1 MLNIGLA
8 REIITPPFGAG
19 LIGYINFRPA
29 EGVLDD
35 LFVHAMVMEKNGK
48 YTGFLVF
55 DLLHLGNFMFDE
67 IRIDLKA
74 AGISWADDIII
85 SATHTHTGFM
95 SRGPSQRPEENY
107 AYREAVAAAVRA
119 MKRAVR
125 SMAPAE
131 LFYAEHEGNPYTF
144 VRRYFMKNGAVVTN
158 PTRCIP
164 DIVGPETDFDR
175 HIRVLAVKQ
184 RGRISALM
192 VNIPNHCDT
201 VGGNL
206 VSADWPGR
214 MEAEIQYHLKSDIP
228 VFALTDAS
236 GNLNH
241 FKVHEK
247 IDQTNYDEACRIGR
261 GYGQIVLGLLDKLE
275 PVNEGE
281 IEVSHN
287 NHVVIPNRTIS
298 HEEYEEAK
306 KYLEDTKDVP
316 ATTGDLTSEGLAN
329 GDVTTIRHFKKMA
342 IACREKSDKS
352 RVVKIT
358 RINLGKEL
366 AFISLPGEPFNA
378 IAEAIRKQSPYR
390 LNFVIELA
398 QAQFAYVPMHDCF
411 ARGGYEC
418 TPRVNTVAPE
428 ASDILIDAVVKNL

>member
-74 AGISWADDIII
+74 EGISWADDIII

-158 PTRCIP
+158 PTRCNP

-175 HIRVLAVKQ
+175 HIRVLAIKQ
-184 RGRISALM
+184 GGRISALM

-298 HEEYEEAK
+298 DEEYEEAK

-378 IAEAIRKQSPYR
+378 IAEAIRKKSPYR